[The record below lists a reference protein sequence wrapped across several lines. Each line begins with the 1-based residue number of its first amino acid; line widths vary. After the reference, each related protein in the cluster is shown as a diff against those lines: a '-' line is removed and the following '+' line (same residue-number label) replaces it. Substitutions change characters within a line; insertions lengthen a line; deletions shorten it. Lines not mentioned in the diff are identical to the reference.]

1 VSVEVLNAEMRG
13 WPRDVFAQRVYD
25 AAIRYWR

>member
-1 VSVEVLNAEMRG
+1 VSVEVLNQDMRAL
-13 WPRDVFAQRVYD
+13 PRDVFAQRVYD